1 MDNPNEAITNIA
13 MPERRIP
20 VLVRSAS
27 GKRDGL
33 VHVLFYPPPTHSIDI
48 FGPAD
53 VRRIPQTA
61 LKMFV
66 DPEQR
71 KTFEKKYGPI
81 HESWYKKLLYLLKL
95 ADVIGRREKGLRQC
109 VAEGLGT
116 GYIRERAIRDPMR
129 ELGEQLNMGI
139 YKALFVIW
147 WAEHEKKFAPGLY
160 CPDMPT
166 ALYALAL
173 SAIGEAGAVGVCRHC
188 GKPFI
193 RSRGKQSY
201 CNHKCQVAAGMVR
214 YRKRLAKGRTKKSR
228 NRR

>member
-1 MDNPNEAITNIA
+1 MSGSDAKNYTDEMVEQMEVAYSDNPTRATAEALA
-13 MPERRIP
+13 VEFDKP
-20 VLVRSAS
+20 VRSIIA
-27 GKRDGL
+27 
-33 VHVLFYPPPTHSIDI
+33 
-48 FGPAD
+48 
-53 VRRIPQTA
+53 
-61 LKMFV
+61 
-66 DPEQR
+66 
-71 KTFEKKYGPI
+71 
-81 HESWYKKLLYLLKL
+81 KLS
-95 ADVIGRREKGLRQC
+95 
-109 VAEGLGT
+109 
-116 GYIRERAIRDPMR
+116 
-129 ELGEQLNMGI
+129 NMGI